1 MLVLTTDENNNI
13 LEVNPFIEELTGQ
26 SREVLIGQPAE
37 AIFGRVAQ
45 RRTNKDRNYRKPL
58 ALRDKEGRIRWIY
71 WNTRELPYFDNR
83 RVCVS
88 VGLDVSEGVDTAISL
103 NTWPTM
109 NPSPVLRAGLS
120 CVRFSAAILPKM
132 PESLVSIWHC
142 SIYR

>member
-1 MLVLTTDENNNI
+1 MCIRDRNITEEKELRDNLDFQSQFSKAVVDNSDMLVLTTDENNNI

-71 WNTRELPYFDNR
+71 WL
-83 RVCVS
+83 
-88 VGLDVSEGVDTAISL
+88 SL
-103 NTWPTM
+103 
-109 NPSPVLRAGLS
+109 
-120 CVRFSAAILPKM
+120 IH
-132 PESLVSIWHC
+132 I
-142 SIYR
+142 